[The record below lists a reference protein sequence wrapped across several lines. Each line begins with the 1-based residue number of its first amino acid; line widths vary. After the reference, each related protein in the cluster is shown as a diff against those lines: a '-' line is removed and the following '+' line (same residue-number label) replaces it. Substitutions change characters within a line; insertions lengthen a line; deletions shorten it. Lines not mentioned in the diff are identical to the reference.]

1 MQCCSEKIDIRK
13 FLMQELAPNFA
24 GTLTGI
30 SNTLATIPGF
40 LAPEVT
46 GAIINNQ
53 QTLSRWKEVFQL
65 VSVVYFIVC
74 TLYLIFMSPE
84 VQPWNEGHTEKRR
97 SATKEVA

>member
-53 QTLSRWKEVFQL
+53 VWIL
-65 VSVVYFIVC
+65 V
-74 TLYLIFMSPE
+74 
-84 VQPWNEGHTEKRR
+84 K
-97 SATKEVA
+97 